1 MGDPLAIQ
9 DEQHNTKMRCIL
21 ILAAL
26 TVVTA
31 LPRADDTVPEV
42 PPAIESSYAHAQGIY
57 DDLLQTTDAQGAT
70 DACSQMAQAAEDGVN
85 NNANAAQQLIDSIDD
100 GSKCPQEGQGAVA
113 AAQKESDDAVKAN
126 NAAQTTLTGL
136 HGTALTIS
144 VPFSQLT
151 PGQCGAI
158 ATHTTHTAHHQK
170 VVAAQKAA
178 DQAAGA
184 ATTAA
189 TALTNAK
196 TAAAAAVAKCQ
207 CDAFNAHAAALTKAN
222 TDFAKANQDE
232 WTKAAHLK
240 CVVAGTA
247 ASQCTVPP
255 LPTIKAAQMSSG
267 VTSAACNGVQ
277 STTTGPQW
285 HLAPDKATSC
295 DSGTQATKAEC
306 AAAVT
311 SLAAKAGKTPGR
323 SMQVGS
329 GGTCGGVGWGG
340 VPMGCVA
347 QSNGDWAAHFK
358 TSGPNCNN
366 GGYQLVCSGQ

>member
-1 MGDPLAIQ
+1 MGSPFPRT
-9 DEQHNTKMRCIL
+9 NTMKCIL

-85 NNANAAQQLIDSIDD
+85 NNANAAQQLIDKIDD

-170 VVAAQKAA
+170 VVAAQSAA
-178 DQAAGA
+178 DL
-184 ATTAA
+184 TT
-189 TALTNAK
+189 AK
-196 TAAAAAVAKCQ
+196 TAAAAAVKKCQ
-207 CDAFNAHAAALTKAN
+207 CD
-222 TDFAKANQDE
+222 
-232 WTKAAHLK
+232 
-240 CVVAGTA
+240 
-247 ASQCTVPP
+247 
-255 LPTIKAAQMSSG
+255 
-267 VTSAACNGVQ
+267 
-277 STTTGPQW
+277 
-285 HLAPDKATSC
+285 
-295 DSGTQATKAEC
+295 
-306 AAAVT
+306 
-311 SLAAKAGKTPGR
+311 
-323 SMQVGS
+323 
-329 GGTCGGVGWGG
+329 
-340 VPMGCVA
+340 
-347 QSNGDWAAHFK
+347 
-358 TSGPNCNN
+358 
-366 GGYQLVCSGQ
+366 